1 VEVDST
7 YYRPVTEAQAHGWA
21 ERSPDGFR
29 FDVKAYSLLTG
40 HPTDPRSLW
49 PDLREQLAGD
59 AAGKRSVYARHLPP
73 DAVEEAWR
81 RFARALRPLHD
92 AGKLGAVLLQFPP
105 WFGPR
110 HDAREELRAVRERL
124 PGYRVCVELR
134 SPRWLTEPD
143 DRART
148 LGLLEELGLA
158 FVCVDA
164 PAASRLPAV
173 AAVTT
178 PELAVVRYHGRDD
191 DAWKNTSGSAA
202 DRFRYDYS
210 DAELAELARPA
221 AARPEPHGGGH
232 GVRCGQRDR
241 RAGQRERRPADP
253 AGPVAA
259 DDLRDDRGQRG
270 EHDRGDEPVHR
281 PRARGDAPV
290 VARDRAE
297 DLLGQRSRAASV
309 AQHLD
314 VEHQVEPQDGEQEA
328 AARGDE
334 ARQALGTGT
343 SASIARRSSTLWKS
357 SPKRWSWRW
366 RTMPSPSMMTTARRV
381 PTTGAC
387 AS

>member
-1 VEVDST
+1 VPVPDEVGATVRLGAGTVFVGTCSWTDKTLTNDSDWYPKRTMTAEERLRFYAARFPLVEVDST

-134 SPRWLTEPD
+134 SPRWLTEPE

-164 PAASRLPAV
+164 PAASRLPAI
-173 AAVTT
+173 AAVTS
-178 PELAVVRYHGRDD
+178 PELAVVRFHGRDD
-191 DAWKNTSGSAA
+191 DAWRTTSGSAA

-210 DAELAELARPA
+210 DAELAALAPPAAELAGQ
-221 AARPEPHGGGH
+221 ARETHLLMNNCYRDNAVRNAWRLRELLASGG
-232 GVRCGQRDR
+232 R
-241 RAGQRERRPADP
+241 
-253 AGPVAA
+253 
-259 DDLRDDRGQRG
+259 
-270 EHDRGDEPVHR
+270 
-281 PRARGDAPV
+281 
-290 VARDRAE
+290 
-297 DLLGQRSRAASV
+297 
-309 AQHLD
+309 
-314 VEHQVEPQDGEQEA
+314 
-328 AARGDE
+328 
-334 ARQALGTGT
+334 
-343 SASIARRSSTLWKS
+343 
-357 SPKRWSWRW
+357 
-366 RTMPSPSMMTTARRV
+366 
-381 PTTGAC
+381 
-387 AS
+387 